1 MREISFSDGRNTVT
15 VRSDPEFVWKPV
27 RIGERAVMA
36 SGRIVMDTVGVKN
49 TAEIPVGWLSPE
61 DLARLKRMIA
71 QSEALTVRYPTP
83 EGDRE
88 DLCAVELPVFRAFRW
103 GEDGV
108 SQWYGVTLTVEQIGV
123 DPPEGNGGSGHA
135 ADV

>member
-1 MREISFSDGRNTVT
+1 MREISFSDGRDTV
-15 VRSDPEFVWKPV
+15 VIRSDPEFVWRPV

-83 EGDRE
+83 EGIRS
-88 DLCAVELPVFRAFRW
+88 DLCFVDMPVFRAFRW
-103 GEDGV
+103 GDDGV
-108 SQWYGVTLTVEQIGV
+108 SQWYGVTITAEQAGA
-123 DPPEGNGGSGHA
+123 DPVTGG
-135 ADV
+135 